1 MWRRRRRRRRRK
13 ERNKGKGRR
22 IAKER
27 EEEETERKRERKTY
41 GHKMREYK
49 RPLNFSTGSDDLKRA
64 KGSSGY

>member
-1 MWRRRRRRRRRK
+1 MWRRKGK

-27 EEEETERKRERKTY
+27 EEEEEEKEEERERKTY